1 MPSPRRT
8 PGDAADSPAVLVV
21 GDHPAAHAAAL
32 RLAAL
37 KTPCALVDPG
47 TTPLGNRLVT
57 VSPEL
62 ADLLPIDPP
71 DAADVAAVRF
81 LGPEN
86 EAQTTDQLGT
96 GLTKKK
102 AAVTGPVARVAALD
116 TFRDATRQAA
126 LDAGIPRTAG
136 AITIR
141 SVDENGVSMTVGRTS
156 MKAKMLIVIDPLP
169 AEAATAIGA
178 KSSSESAAFPQ
189 SLSVL
194 ELDPAAV
201 SAEAGVVPMAL
212 DLAGRLIWGWLLRD
226 ATRAQASVLHPSG
239 GAGGAGGA
247 GEDAGELLREWL
259 GLLVDRGMLRA
270 KPQVHGR
277 SVRTR
282 AVPLAAALR
291 SESVAR
297 RSLVCGPA
305 GGFYA
310 ATGEDLY
317 PAVWSATLA
326 AETAAKA
333 VKSVHVQDTL
343 GQYRSKWGSS
353 LGEYLQGP
361 EQNLRF
367 LLPLVYKN
375 PVMTDRMAEAILRG
389 RSLVK

>member
-1 MPSPRRT
+1 MPPARRT
-8 PGDAADSPAVLVV
+8 TDDGTPKPDAPAVLVV

-32 RLAAL
+32 KLAAL
-37 KTPCALVDPG
+37 KTPCALIDPG

-57 VSPEL
+57 LSPEL

-71 DAADVAAVRF
+71 DAADVTAVRF
-81 LGPEN
+81 LGPDN
-86 EAQTTDQLGT
+86 SARTTDKLGT
-96 GLTKKK
+96 SLSKKK
-102 AAVTGPVARVAALD
+102 AASPGPVVRVAALD
-116 TFRDATRQAA
+116 ALRDATRRAA
-126 LDAGIPRTAG
+126 LDAGIPRIAG
-136 AITIR
+136 AITIQ
-141 SVDENGVSMTVGRTS
+141 STDENGVCITVGRKS
-156 MKAKMLIVIDPLP
+156 ISAKMLIVVDPLP
-169 AEAATAIGA
+169 SDAATAIGA
-178 KSSSESAAFPQ
+178 RTASDSAAFAR

-201 SAEAGVVPMAL
+201 IADVGTVPMAL

-226 ATRAQASVLHPSG
+226 ASRAQASVLHPSG
-239 GAGGAGGA
+239 
-247 GEDAGELLREWL
+247 EDGGELLREWV
-259 GLLVDRGMLRA
+259 GLLADHGALRS

-282 AVPLAAALR
+282 PVPLAAALR

-310 ATGEDLY
+310 ATGEDVY

-326 AETAAKA
+326 AEVAAKA
-333 VKSVHVQDTL
+333 VKSVHLQDTL
-343 GQYRSKWGSS
+343 GLYRSKWGSS